1 MKSGNSPSRQRQRG
15 VLQPLVEACGCPV
28 NRSPNLIGARSPI
41 ASSQKFPPFL
51 VTILLG
57 AQFALPVGLVLPPN
71 PVISG
76 RSRGKVYASA
86 IAVAIL
92 TGPR

>member
-1 MKSGNSPSRQRQRG
+1 MF
-15 VLQPLVEACGCPV
+15 QPLVEVCGCPV
-28 NRSPNLIGARSPI
+28 NLSPNLIGARSPS

-51 VTILLG
+51 ANTPLG
-57 AQFALPVGLVLPPN
+57 AQFALAAGLVLPPN
-71 PVISG
+71 PVISR